1 MTESMND
8 TDADGFDALIKHNAQ
23 WSSRM
28 VETTPDYFS
37 RLTKQQSPA
46 YLWIGCSDSRVPA
59 NQIVDLPPGEVFVH
73 RNVANLVYDADINV
87 QSVIEFAV
95 DVIKVRHIIVC
106 GHYGCGGIQAALA
119 DRSTGLVENW
129 LRPVRRLSQRTQA
142 ELIAIPSATGRANR
156 LCELNVIE
164 QVQHVREATAVQNA
178 LDAGQPL
185 SIHGVVRVEQSV
197 DERTCFLPFVR
208 TVEQLAEALP
218 LQRARRPDPHGRFR
232 L

>member
-1 MTESMND
+1 MTDLVKDPE
-8 TDADGFDALIKHNAQ
+8 TDGLDVLIERNAR

-28 VETTPDYFS
+28 VEATPDYFS
-37 RLTKQQSPA
+37 RLTNQQSPA

-59 NQIVDLPPGEVFVH
+59 NQIIDLPPGEVFVH

-87 QSVIEFAV
+87 QSVIEYAV

-119 DRSTGLVENW
+119 NRSTGLVENW
-129 LRPVRRLSQRTQA
+129 LRPVRRLSRRMDT
-142 ELIAIPSATGRANR
+142 EFTNIESPTERVNR

-178 LDAGQPL
+178 LDAGRPL
-185 SIHGVVRVEQSV
+185 SIHGVVYGLEDGRLRVLVS
-197 DERTCFLPFVR
+197 DS
-208 TVEQLAEALP
+208 
-218 LQRARRPDPHGRFR
+218 D
-232 L
+232 

>member
-1 MTESMND
+1 MTDPVKDSNR
-8 TDADGFDALIKHNAQ
+8 DGLEALIERNAQ

-28 VETTPDYFS
+28 VEATPDYFS
-37 RLTKQQSPA
+37 RLTNQQSPA

-87 QSVIEFAV
+87 QSVIEYAV
-95 DVIKVRHIIVC
+95 SVIKVRHIIVC
-106 GHYGCGGIQAALA
+106 GHYGCGGIQAAMG

-129 LRPVRRLSQRTQA
+129 LRPVRRLSRRTHD
-142 ELIAIPSATGRANR
+142 ELAAIPSPKDRANR

-185 SIHGVVRVEQSV
+185 SVHGVVYGLEDGRLRVLVS
-197 DERTCFLPFVR
+197 DTDDSGK
-208 TVEQLAEALP
+208 
-218 LQRARRPDPHGRFR
+218 RAF
-232 L
+232 

>member
-1 MTESMND
+1 MTDPVKNTE
-8 TDADGFDALIKHNAQ
+8 TDGLEALIERNAQ

-28 VETTPDYFS
+28 VEAAPDYFS
-37 RLTKQQSPA
+37 RLSNQQSPA

-87 QSVIEFAV
+87 QSVIEYAV
-95 DVIKVRHIIVC
+95 NVIKVRHIIVC

-119 DRSTGLVENW
+119 DRSTGLVDNW
-129 LRPVRRLSQRTQA
+129 LRPVRRLSKRTQS
-142 ELIAIPSATGRANR
+142 ELIAIPSAKGRANR

-178 LDAGQPL
+178 LDADQPL
-185 SIHGVVRVEQSV
+185 SIHGVVYGLEDGRLRVLIS
-197 DERTCFLPFVR
+197 DTSAPGG
-208 TVEQLAEALP
+208 
-218 LQRARRPDPHGRFR
+218 ARS
-232 L
+232 

>member
-1 MTESMND
+1 MTDPVQD
-8 TDADGFDALIKHNAQ
+8 TNTGGLDALIERNAQ

-28 VETTPDYFS
+28 VEATPDYFS
-37 RLTKQQSPA
+37 RLTNQQSPA

-87 QSVIEFAV
+87 QSVIEYAV

-129 LRPVRRLSQRTQA
+129 LRPVRRLSQRTQG
-142 ELIAIPSATGRANR
+142 ELVAIASPKDRANR

-178 LDAGQPL
+178 LEAGQSL
-185 SIHGVVRVEQSV
+185 SIHGVVYGLEDGRLRVLVS
-197 DERTCFLPFVR
+197 DTSDLK
-208 TVEQLAEALP
+208 
-218 LQRARRPDPHGRFR
+218 ARSS
-232 L
+232 

>member
-1 MTESMND
+1 MTDPVKD
-8 TDADGFDALIKHNAQ
+8 TKTGGLAALIERNAQ

-37 RLTKQQSPA
+37 RLTNQQSPA

-87 QSVIEFAV
+87 QSVIEYAV

-129 LRPVRRLSQRTQA
+129 LRPVRRLSKRTQD
-142 ELIAIPSATGRANR
+142 ELDAIASVKDRANR

-178 LDAGQPL
+178 LEDGRQL
-185 SIHGVVRVEQSV
+185 SIHGVVYGLDDGRLRVLVS
-197 DERTCFLPFVR
+197 DTGDLN
-208 TVEQLAEALP
+208 
-218 LQRARRPDPHGRFR
+218 DPAA
-232 L
+232 